1 MCQKGNTPSFASC
14 CPFTKGGHLRHIDVL
29 KHTDEAPKSTR
40 EADVTRE
47 ETTLLSIPHD
57 PNSEVCGFWISL
69 GIPQHPA
76 RSLEKG
82 NGVTQGLL
90 GARPRKCP
98 KDVCPC
104 AVELS
109 QVQSY
114 KGGWT
119 MEQSLVP
126 WRKRKWVLADPRSPH
141 HMSVIA

>member
-1 MCQKGNTPSFASC
+1 MRLQSQLVRC
-14 CPFTKGGHLRHIDVL
+14 
-29 KHTDEAPKSTR
+29 HTGRSLL
-40 EADVTRE
+40 
-47 ETTLLSIPHD
+47 ETTLLSTPHD
-57 PNSEVCGFWISL
+57 PSSEVCGFWISL
-69 GIPQHPA
+69 GIPRHPA

-104 AVELS
+104 ALELS

-114 KGGWT
+114 KGGWN

-141 HMSVIA
+141 HVCDCLELINIATLVDV